1 MTVARFGGNRIRL
14 TSRSGRF
21 FFTNGWGLPIS
32 REGVPCP
39 GRWFYVINGSMI
51 PYTGIGLGIS
61 VIFGIWAFLVAETLK
76 ERAILAG
83 IPVIVFLIPVI
94 IPSPVGRLISM
105 IGWMMYGLGCIIY
118 LRYNG
123 MEIR

>member
-1 MTVARFGGNRIRL
+1 
-14 TSRSGRF
+14 
-21 FFTNGWGLPIS
+21 
-32 REGVPCP
+32 
-39 GRWFYVINGSMI
+39 MI

-61 VIFGIWAFLVAETLK
+61 VIFGVWAFIVAETVR
-76 ERAILAG
+76 ERAVIAG

-94 IPSPVGRLISM
+94 IPSPVGRLTSM